1 MYCDRIQFQRLSPS
15 CSPFNVGPAIEWGGG
30 GGGGE
35 GGGISLSS
43 NGKIDM
49 NACKIYIVPLNVA
62 TEFESRSSQIFRL
75 QCQ

>member
-1 MYCDRIQFQRLSPS
+1 M
-15 CSPFNVGPAIEWGGG
+15 GWGW
-30 GGGGE
+30 GGE

-62 TEFESRSSQIFRL
+62 TEFESLEPNFSFAVSMKYETKLINNLTRL
-75 QCQ
+75 LLC